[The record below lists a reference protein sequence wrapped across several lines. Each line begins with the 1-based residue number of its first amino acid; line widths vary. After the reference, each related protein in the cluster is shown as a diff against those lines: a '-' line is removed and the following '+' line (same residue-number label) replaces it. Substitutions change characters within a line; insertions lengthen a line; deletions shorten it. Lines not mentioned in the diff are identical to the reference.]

1 MQISYCCVIVTI
13 NHIIF
18 IHIYFLYSND
28 IALIKLSS
36 PVTFSDTIM
45 AACLPEQGFTL
56 PHGERCYVTG
66 WGRLSSE

>member
-1 MQISYCCVIVTI
+1 MNQVFMSHYSVNVGVFFLCVLLS
-13 NHIIF
+13 H
-18 IHIYFLYSND
+18 D

-45 AACLPEQGFTL
+45 PACLPDQDIIL
-56 PHGERCYVTG
+56 AHGAPCYVTG